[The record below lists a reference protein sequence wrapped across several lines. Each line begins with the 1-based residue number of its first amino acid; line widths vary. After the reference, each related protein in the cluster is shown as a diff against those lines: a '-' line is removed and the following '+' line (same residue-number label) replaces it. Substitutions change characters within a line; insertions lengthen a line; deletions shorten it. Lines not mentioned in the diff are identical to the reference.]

1 MSRELNLIKNTFVLA
16 IGKFF
21 PKFVGL
27 ITLPLI
33 TANLT
38 KIEYGTYDLINT
50 LVSLFLPVITLQLQ
64 AAAFRFLIEYRNNE
78 EMKKSIISN
87 ILFFVIFVAFISVII
102 LFFAFNRL
110 SNTTKFLVCF
120 YFFVDILFLTLQQIL
135 RGLSLNKLYSTSA
148 VIVSFINMILV
159 VITVS
164 YFKFALNGV
173 ILSISL
179 STAISIMIILF
190 KTNVLNYLSLLS
202 CSFELLKE
210 MFAYSWPM
218 IPNSLSNWVISLSD
232 RLIITF
238 VLGLE
243 GTAIYSVANKL
254 PNLFTSL
261 QGTFVLAWQENASI
275 ASMDDDIAEYYGKM
289 YDNVLCILFALISG
303 LIVTTPITFKILIK
317 GDYNKAI
324 PQMPILYMGMFFS
337 AIASFIGGIYIANKK
352 TKSIG
357 ITTTFAA
364 ILNLLIDIALVKY
377 IGLFAAS
384 LSTCVSYGILALY
397 RIVNVKKFQ
406 DINYNVKK
414 NIIIIILLLFI
425 CLINFINNNIL
436 NIFNVFFACITSLY
450 LNKEIIC
457 FIKIKFLKK

>member
-218 IPNSLSNWVISLSD
+218 THY
-232 RLIITF
+232 LI
-238 VLGLE
+238 G
-243 GTAIYSVANKL
+243 
-254 PNLFTSL
+254 
-261 QGTFVLAWQENASI
+261 
-275 ASMDDDIAEYYGKM
+275 
-289 YDNVLCILFALISG
+289 
-303 LIVTTPITFKILIK
+303 
-317 GDYNKAI
+317 
-324 PQMPILYMGMFFS
+324 
-337 AIASFIGGIYIANKK
+337 
-352 TKSIG
+352 
-357 ITTTFAA
+357 
-364 ILNLLIDIALVKY
+364 
-377 IGLFAAS
+377 
-384 LSTCVSYGILALY
+384 
-397 RIVNVKKFQ
+397 
-406 DINYNVKK
+406 
-414 NIIIIILLLFI
+414 
-425 CLINFINNNIL
+425 
-436 NIFNVFFACITSLY
+436 
-450 LNKEIIC
+450 
-457 FIKIKFLKK
+457 

>member
-1 MSRELNLIKNTFVLA
+1 
-16 IGKFF
+16 
-21 PKFVGL
+21 
-27 ITLPLI
+27 
-33 TANLT
+33 
-38 KIEYGTYDLINT
+38 
-50 LVSLFLPVITLQLQ
+50 
-64 AAAFRFLIEYRNNE
+64 
-78 EMKKSIISN
+78 
-87 ILFFVIFVAFISVII
+87 
-102 LFFAFNRL
+102 
-110 SNTTKFLVCF
+110 
-120 YFFVDILFLTLQQIL
+120 
-135 RGLSLNKLYSTSA
+135 
-148 VIVSFINMILV
+148 
-159 VITVS
+159 
-164 YFKFALNGV
+164 
-173 ILSISL
+173 
-179 STAISIMIILF
+179 
-190 KTNVLNYLSLLS
+190 
-202 CSFELLKE
+202 

-425 CLINFINNNIL
+425 CLINFINNNSL